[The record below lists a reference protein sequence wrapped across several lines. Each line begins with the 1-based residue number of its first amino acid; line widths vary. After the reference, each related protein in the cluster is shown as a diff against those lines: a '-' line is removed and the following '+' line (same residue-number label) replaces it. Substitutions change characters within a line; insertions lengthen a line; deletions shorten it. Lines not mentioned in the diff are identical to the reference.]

1 MSIKDIVEGIGNA
14 FSAVFSAVWGGIKD
28 LFYHLYTSK
37 SGVWILIALLVIIL
51 LVWTIGFLDDYAY

>member
-1 MSIKDIVEGIGNA
+1 MSIKDIVDGIGMM
-14 FSAVFSAVWGGIKD
+14 FSALWGGIKD

>member
-1 MSIKDIVEGIGNA
+1 MSIKDIVEGIGN
-14 FSAVFSAVWGGIKD
+14 VFSAVWGGIKD